1 MNTELFVA
9 KRLFS
14 DKENRNQLSRRI
26 IKVALAGIALGLT
39 VMLIAVSIVTGFKKE
54 IRDKVVGFGSHIQI
68 INYDSNFSYETAPI
82 SSRQSFLPK
91 LREVENVRTVNA
103 FATKPGIIKTDE
115 YIQGIVL
122 KGVDSTF
129 EWSFFNKHLV
139 DGTLPDFGSSDRST
153 QVLISANL
161 CKLLRLNVGDPIY
174 MYFINQEEQIPR
186 VRQFNIVGIYNTHLQ
201 EFDDLFVICDIRQIR
216 HINDWQTDQVS
227 GFEINVSDFDKIDHT
242 EQLIREQIVQYGVEK
257 GTTLRS
263 ITITRKYPQ
272 IFDWL
277 SILDMNVWVIL
288 ILMLLVAGFNMISA
302 LLVLILER
310 SAMIGVLKS
319 LGSRNRSLR
328 NIFLYLSAFLVS
340 RGMLWGNLLGLLL
353 MLAQKQFNLITLD
366 PSSYYMEVVPINFSV
381 VNILLLNAGTLLITL
396 AMLILPAMF
405 ISRIAPD
412 KSMRFD

>member
-1 MNTELFVA
+1 MNTELFIA
-9 KRLFS
+9 RRLFS
-14 DKENRNQLSRRI
+14 DKENKNQLSRKI
-26 IKVALAGIALGLT
+26 IKVALVGIALGLT

-82 SSRQSFLPK
+82 SSKQSFTPRL
-91 LREVENVRTVNA
+91 LEVENVKSVNT
-103 FATKPGIIKTDE
+103 FATKPGIIKTDD

-129 EWSFFNKHLV
+129 DWSFFRKHLT
-139 DGTLPDFGSSDRST
+139 DGSLPKYDGPNRSAE
-153 QVLISANL
+153 VLISANL
-161 CKLLRLNVGDPIY
+161 CQLLRLKTGDPVY
-174 MYFINQEEQIPR
+174 MYFINQDEQIPR
-186 VRQFNIVGIYNTHLQ
+186 VRQFRLAGIYNTHLQ
-201 EFDDLFVICDIRQIR
+201 EFDDMFVIADIRQIR
-216 HINDWQTDQVS
+216 HVNDWESDQIS
-227 GFEINVSDFDKIDHT
+227 GFEITITDFDKIDHT
-242 EQLIREQIVQYGVEK
+242 EQMIREHIVQYGVEK

-263 ITITRKYPQ
+263 ITVTRKYPQ

-310 SAMIGVLKS
+310 SSMIGILKS
-319 LGSRNRSLR
+319 LGSRNSSLK

-340 RGMLWGNLLGLLL
+340 RGMLWGNLLGLSLL
-353 MLAQKQFNLITLD
+353 FLQKYFNLITLD
-366 PSSYYMEVVPINFSV
+366 PSSYYMEVVPVNFSL

-396 AMLILPAMF
+396 AMLILPALF